1 MTSEQFIMQ
10 RLEQLE
16 AVMREHD
23 LWQVDA
29 PDEQAFASQQP
40 FFLDTMQSLEW
51 LQWVLIPR
59 VQMLI
64 RAGQALPKNFA
75 VAPYFEMAL
84 TPVQPGRTLLLL
96 TLQQLDALLQDDPV

>member
-40 FFLDTMQSLEW
+40 FSSTRCSRW
-51 LQWVLIPR
+51 N
-59 VQMLI
+59 
-64 RAGQALPKNFA
+64 GCS
-75 VAPYFEMAL
+75 
-84 TPVQPGRTLLLL
+84 GS
-96 TLQQLDALLQDDPV
+96 